1 MRAKKILD
9 LADGFKRQWNT
20 NDPYEIAERLG
31 ITVLFRDT
39 CPKDFTAQTL
49 RAYSYPPVISI
60 NDAYTES
67 SKRLLCAHELG
78 HALLHENCV
87 NYFATTKS
95 NVLQDV
101 EREANLFALALL
113 LDDETRASLTVP
125 LCQMS
130 NYLLRSIMEKNLKK
144 SE

>member
-1 MRAKKILD
+1 MRTKKILD
-9 LADGFKRQWNT
+9 LAEGFKQEWHT
-20 NDPYEIAERLG
+20 NDPYEIAERFG
-31 ITVLFRDT
+31 ITVLFRQT
-39 CPKDFTAQTL
+39 CPKDFTAQTMKTDG
-49 RAYSYPPVISI
+49 YPTVISI
-60 NDAYTES
+60 NDAFTEH
-67 SKRLLCAHELG
+67 SKKLLCAHELG

-87 NYFATTKS
+87 NYFATTKT